1 MDVIFKD
8 EHIIVCIKPA
18 GLLSAEDA
26 SGKSSVPRLLREEQG
41 IDMVYPVHRLDREVS
56 GLMVYALTQKAAA
69 ILSAAAADHT
79 CFKKEYLAVVSGC
92 PTEEEGTFEDLLF
105 KDSAKNKSFVVK
117 KERKGVKKAKLSY
130 KIVESFDDKTLVRV
144 RLYTGRTHQIRV
156 QFASRKMPLLG
167 DRKYGGPPNDKGI
180 ALYSC
185 CLEFAH
191 PDSHE
196 VLRFEH
202 PKAFFDMV

>member
-26 SGKSSVPRLLREEQG
+26 SGKPSVPLLLREEQG

-69 ILSAAAADHT
+69 TLSAAAADHT
-79 CFKKEYLAVVSGC
+79 RFKKEYLAVVSGC

-117 KERKGVKKAKLSY
+117 KERKGVKKA
-130 KIVESFDDKTLVRV
+130 
-144 RLYTGRTHQIRV
+144 
-156 QFASRKMPLLG
+156 
-167 DRKYGGPPNDKGI
+167 
-180 ALYSC
+180 SC
-185 CLEFAH
+185 
-191 PDSHE
+191 PI
-196 VLRFEH
+196 
-202 PKAFFDMV
+202 K